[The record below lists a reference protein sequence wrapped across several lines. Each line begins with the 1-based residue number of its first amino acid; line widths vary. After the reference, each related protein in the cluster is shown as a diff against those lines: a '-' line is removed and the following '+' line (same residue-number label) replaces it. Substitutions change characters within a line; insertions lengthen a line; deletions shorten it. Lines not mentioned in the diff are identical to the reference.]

1 MYKRNVGIGMQF
13 FWEMVEGALRNHQN
27 IFIMMKQ

>member
-1 MYKRNVGIGMQF
+1 MYKRNVIIGMQF

-27 IFIMMKQ
+27 IFVMKQ